1 MELTNFI
8 IIYMLMARYLG
19 PKIKVIR
26 RLGELPGLTQKISK
40 RQSENDQRRK
50 LSQYALRLREK
61 QKLRFNYGISEKQL
75 LSYVK
80 KARRLPGSTGTLLI
94 RLLEMRID
102 TLIFRLCIAPS
113 MASCRQLVTHGQISV
128 NNQKVTIPSY
138 QCKIND
144 IIKFDIP
151 TNAASP
157 LSVNKPTSSHLNRSA
172 TDPSAQICSFP
183 DRQALDLDVNELRV
197 IEYYSR

>member
-1 MELTNFI
+1 
-8 IIYMLMARYLG
+8 MARYLG

-40 RQSENDQRRK
+40 RQSENEQRRK
-50 LSQYALRLREK
+50 LSQYAVRLREK

-102 TLIFRLCIAPS
+102 TLIFRLCLGPS
-113 MASCRQLVTHGQISV
+113 MASCRQHVTHGRIFV
-128 NNQKVTIPSY
+128 NNKRVTIPSY

-144 IIKFDIP
+144 IIMFDIP
-151 TNAASP
+151 TSAGAPSN
-157 LSVNKPTSSHLNRSA
+157 VNRPISSHLNQNA
-172 TDPSAQICSFP
+172 TNQSAQICSFP